1 MNGNITYA
9 TTTIM
14 TSLKPVRGTQDIL
27 PNDIRRYRLVEE
39 VAFNVA
45 ERYGFDEITTP
56 IFEFTEVFSRT
67 LGDTSDI
74 VTKEMYTFQ
83 DKGLDSIT
91 LRPEGTAGIA
101 RAFISNGLQQE
112 LPIKFFYKGPMF
124 RYERP
129 QKGRRRQFHQVGIE
143 ILGVPTPQADIESIS
158 LAKTFLEELGLKD
171 DITLEINS
179 LGDPESRTDYNQ
191 KLREYLNDYK
201 EDLSEYSLKRL
212 KKNPLRILD
221 SKESEDKVIVA
232 NAPRLQDS
240 FNEHSNKFFAEL
252 CEGLNKLGISYE
264 HNNNLVRGL
273 DYYSHTAFEFTTKD
287 LGAQGT
293 VLAGGRYDGLISQMG
308 GPETPGVGWAAGV
321 ERLSLL
327 LNKEILTKRPIV
339 VIPVGKS
346 GESEALILTETLR
359 KRGYRVDL
367 GYSGNLKKRIKR
379 ANDRNAIAAIFLGQ
393 NESEH
398 KIVKLKNMDSGD
410 QKEVSLDSLEQE
422 LQIYK

>member
-1 MNGNITYA
+1 M
-9 TTTIM
+9 
-14 TSLKPVRGTQDIL
+14 RGTQDIL
-27 PNDIRRYRLVEE
+27 PDEIRRYRLVEE

-101 RAFISNGLQQE
+101 RAFISNGLRQE

-171 DITLEINS
+171 NITLEINS
-179 LGDPESRTDYNQ
+179 LGDSASRTAYNQ

-201 EDLSEYSLKRL
+201 EELSGYSLKRL
-212 KKNPLRILD
+212 EKNPLRILD

-232 NAPRLQDS
+232 NAPKLQDS
-240 FNEHSNKFFAEL
+240 FNEHSNNFFSEL
-252 CEGLNKLGISYE
+252 CDGLNKLSISYK
-264 HNNNLVRGL
+264 HNNKLVRGL
-273 DYYSHTAFEFTTKD
+273 DYYSHTAFEFITKD

-327 LNKEILTKRPIV
+327 LNKNIHTKRPIV
-339 VIPVGKS
+339 VIPVGQ
-346 GESEALILTETLR
+346 SEEIDALILTETLR
-359 KRGYRVDL
+359 KKGYRIDL

-379 ANDRNAIAAIFLGQ
+379 ANDRNAIAAIFLGE
-393 NESEH
+393 NEAAR
-398 KIVKLKNMDSGD
+398 KVVKLKDMDSGD

-422 LQIYK
+422 LQIYQ

>member
-1 MNGNITYA
+1 
-9 TTTIM
+9 M

-27 PNDIRRYRLVEE
+27 PNESRRYRLVEE
-39 VAFNVA
+39 AAFRVAD
-45 ERYGFDEITTP
+45 RYGFDEITTP

-83 DKGLDSIT
+83 DKGLESIT

-143 ILGVPTPQADIESIS
+143 ILGVATPQADIEAIS
-158 LAKTFLEELGLKD
+158 LAKTFLEEIGLND
-171 DITLEINS
+171 NVSLELNS
-179 LGDPESRTDYNQ
+179 LGDTASRSAYDQ
-191 KLREYLNDYK
+191 KLRDYLNNHNQG
-201 EDLSEYSLKRL
+201 LSKHSLKRL
-212 KKNPLRILD
+212 KNNPLRILD
-221 SKESEDKVIVA
+221 SKDSKDKIIVA
-232 NAPRLQDS
+232 NAPKLQDS
-240 FNEHSNKFFAEL
+240 FNKDSNNFFAEL
-252 CEGLNKLGISYE
+252 CEGLNKLGITYE
-264 HNNNLVRGL
+264 HNHNLVRGL

-321 ERLSLL
+321 ERLALL
-327 LNKEILTKRPIV
+327 LNKNIVTERPIV
-339 VIPVGKS
+339 VIPVGKDA
-346 GESEALILTETLR
+346 ESAALVLTERLR
-359 KRGYRVDL
+359 KNGYRIDL

-379 ANDRNAIAAIFLGQ
+379 ANERDAIAAILIG
-393 NESEH
+393 ESGS
-398 KIVKLKNMDSGD
+398 IRNAVKLKDMDSGN
-410 QKEVSLDSLEQE
+410 QKEVSLETLEQQ

>member
-1 MNGNITYA
+1 
-9 TTTIM
+9 M
-14 TSLKPVRGTQDIL
+14 TPLKPVRGTQDIL
-27 PNDIRRYRLVEE
+27 PNESRRYRLVEE
-39 VAFNVA
+39 AAFCVAD
-45 ERYGFDEITTP
+45 RYGFDEITTP

-83 DKGLDSIT
+83 DKGLESIT

-143 ILGVPTPQADIESIS
+143 ILGVATPQADIEAIS
-158 LAKTFLEELGLKD
+158 LAKTFLEEIGLKD
-171 DITLEINS
+171 NVSLELNS
-179 LGDPESRTDYNQ
+179 LGDVASRSAYAQ
-191 KLREYLNDYK
+191 KLRDYLNNHK
-201 EDLSEYSLKRL
+201 QGLSEHSLKRL
-212 KKNPLRILD
+212 KNNPLRILD
-221 SKESEDKVIVA
+221 SKDNGDKTIVA
-232 NAPRLQDS
+232 NAPKLKDS
-240 FNEHSNKFFAEL
+240 FNKNSNNFFAEL
-252 CEGLNKLGISYE
+252 CEGLYKLGISYE
-264 HNNNLVRGL
+264 HNHNLVRGL

-321 ERLSLL
+321 ERLALL
-327 LNKEILTKRPIV
+327 LNTDIVTKRPIV
-339 VIPVGKS
+339 VIPIGRDA
-346 GESEALILTETLR
+346 ENEALILTERLR
-359 KRGYRVDL
+359 KNGYRVDL

-379 ANDRNAIAAIFLGQ
+379 ANERNTIAAIFIG
-393 NESEH
+393 ESESLR
-398 KIVKLKNMDSGD
+398 KVVKLKDMDSGD
-410 QKEVSLDSLEQE
+410 QKEISLDSLEQQ